1 MPRKVQSSANSQNN
15 GVQVNHRSTE
25 PKKHYSQGV
34 NYFDNSYT
42 QAFSQRFADIHPFS
56 VLDAI
61 ERDDIPFRSTHELG
75 TYTLQSPLKSE
86 LYMHKTIALVPYQS
100 ILPNTWK
107 LFYVN
112 PTKGEDVPD
121 DVYCNFDLFSQDNL
135 NRLLKPYL
143 DVLVD
148 NSSTVSQKAHA
159 IVDFFITLEPILSRG
174 SLLTSLKLSL
184 HSYWKYFMMAFKRFY
199 ESLGVTDWPTVSS
212 FDEFFD
218 DSFSD
223 IFSKCRVSVGRKYG
237 DDLLYQISNKDAVG
251 VSSVV
256 SPHLIL
262 DVLRERDYVTFFV
275 DASSPE
281 AQASINGLSQLLAGV
296 LSSFLDNLDIIPH
309 YNFSLERP
317 IAYQLACCKFM
328 TDDSIDNVYTANI
341 FRNNFTALF
350 EYGDM
355 FSLNGQPIIY
365 DVFSAHNLQKAF
377 DSDPQ
382 LFISLLFTFRHSL
395 KYGDYFIS
403 ARPQPYALGD
413 VNSPVVNNFVSAIDI
428 TRSISEQRFTNWS
441 NRTGMSYE
449 DYVEGLT
456 GVRPSLDITE
466 PLFVA
471 HEQFQIFGMEVENT
485 GEAQQQ
491 AGTNSVT
498 TLLRSNVSKFLYN
511 IGITDPCVLIGL
523 SHFDVKRLYG
533 RVMDRCNLK
542 ENRFDFFNKFY
553 QYTGDQE
560 IKSLELD
567 AAAEPNRNFA
577 YTTRY
582 MQYKQQVSHAG
593 GAFLGPLKSW
603 AMVSDSDDDMHAFAK
618 INSDFIRNTNS
629 SFDVFYGSLS
639 AYSLGNY
646 FHFAVVYHNDFSNMR
661 RAMDVAPDIL

>member
-1 MPRKVQSSANSQNN
+1 MPRKVKSSASAQSN

-34 NYFDNSYT
+34 NIFDNSYS
-42 QAFSQRFADIHPFS
+42 QAFSQRFADIHPFC

-61 ERDDIPFRSTHELG
+61 ERDDIPFRSSHELG

-86 LYMHKTIALVPYQS
+86 LYMHKTVALVPYQS

-121 DVYCNFDLFSQDNL
+121 DVYCNFDFFSPDNL
-135 NRLLKPYL
+135 ETLLRPYIDYFNSNAYSDTDKVEKFL
-143 DVLVD
+143 DLLL
-148 NSSTVSQKAHA
+148 
-159 IVDFFITLEPILSRG
+159 TLEPILSTG
-174 SLLTSLKLSL
+174 SLMTSLKMSF
-184 HSYWKYFMMAFKRFY
+184 HSYWKYFVMAFARVVPA
-199 ESLGVTDWPTVSS
+199 LGTSEEFTKLG
-212 FDEFFD
+212 FDGFFD
-218 DSFSD
+218 NFISD
-223 IFSKCRVSVGRKYG
+223 IFSVYILQVGRKYG
-237 DDLLYQISNKDAVG
+237 DDIVEYL
-251 VSSVV
+251 SSAPDSQGSKYV
-256 SPHLIL
+256 SPHLLL
-262 DVLRERDYVTFFV
+262 DILRERDYISYNLSLKNGQSI
-275 DASSPE
+275 DAIME
-281 AQASINGLSQLLAGV
+281 NLNLFKLV
-296 LSSFLDNLDIIPH
+296 LDSLLDNVDIIPH
-309 YNFSLERP
+309 YEVSLERP
-317 IAYQLACCKFM
+317 ISYQFACAKFM
-328 TDDSIDNVYTANI
+328 SDDSIDNVYNALI

-350 EYGDM
+350 QYGDM
-355 FSLNGQPIIY
+355 FQLNGQPIIY

-377 DSDPQ
+377 DSNPQ
-382 LFISLLFTFRHSL
+382 MFISLLLTFRHSL

-403 ARPQPYALGD
+403 ARPSPYALGD
-413 VNSPVVNNFVSAIDI
+413 VNAPVVNNFVSAIDI
-428 TRSISEQRFTNWS
+428 TKKISEQRFVNWS

-466 PLFVA
+466 PLFVS

-485 GEAQQQ
+485 GAAQQE

-498 TLLRSNVSKFLYN
+498 TLLKSNVSKFMYN

-523 SHFDVKRLYG
+523 SHFDVKRLYT
-533 RVMDRCNLK
+533 RVMDRANLK
-542 ENRFDFFNKFY
+542 SNRFDFFNKFY

-567 AAAEPNRNFA
+567 AASEPNRNFA

-603 AMVSDSDDDMHAFAK
+603 AMVSDTEDDNFAFAR
-618 INSDFIRNTNS
+618 INSDFIRNSNS
-629 SFDVFYGSLS
+629 SFDIFYGSLS
-639 AYSLGNY
+639 GFSLGSY

>member
-1 MPRKVQSSANSQNN
+1 MPRKVKSSASAQSN

-34 NYFDNSYT
+34 NLFDNSYS
-42 QAFSQRFADIHPFS
+42 QAFSQRFADIHPFC

-61 ERDDIPFRSTHELG
+61 ERDDIPFRSSHELG

-86 LYMHKTIALVPYQS
+86 LYMHKTVALVPYQS

-121 DVYCNFDLFSQDNL
+121 DVYCNFDFFSPDNL
-135 NRLLKPYL
+135 ETLLRPYI
-143 DVLVD
+143 DFFKSDD
-148 NSSTVSQKAHA
+148 NSTSEKVEKFL
-159 IVDFFITLEPILSRG
+159 DLLITLEPILSTG
-174 SLLTSLKLSL
+174 SLMTSLKMSY
-184 HSYWKYFMMAFKRFY
+184 HSYWKYFKMAVIRSAPVMAQYIDIVFR
-199 ESLGVTDWPTVSS
+199 D
-212 FDEFFD
+212 FDLYFD
-218 DSFSD
+218 TCITGLFS
-223 IFSKCRVSVGRKYG
+223 RYNLQVARKYG
-237 DDLLYQISNKDAVG
+237 ENELDYLSLYPDAQG
-251 VSSVV
+251 SKVV
-256 SPHLIL
+256 SAHLLL
-262 DVLRERDYVTFFV
+262 DILRERDYVSYNLSLR
-275 DASSPE
+275 DGESDDG
-281 AQASINGLSQLLAGV
+281 SIAEINNTVAMLDSL
-296 LSSFLDNLDIIPH
+296 LDNVDIIPH
-309 YNFSLERP
+309 YEVSLERP
-317 IAYQLACCKFM
+317 IAYQFACAKFM
-328 TDDSIDNVYTANI
+328 SDDSIDNVYNALI

-350 EYGDM
+350 QYGDM
-355 FSLNGQPIIY
+355 FQLNGQPIIY

-382 LFISLLFTFRHSL
+382 MFISLLLTFRHSL

-403 ARPQPYALGD
+403 ARPSPYALGD
-413 VNSPVVNNFVSAIDI
+413 VNAPVVNNFVSAIDI
-428 TRSISEQRFTNWS
+428 TKKISEQRFVNWS

-466 PLFVA
+466 PLFVS

-485 GEAQQQ
+485 GAAQQES
-491 AGTNSVT
+491 GTNSVT
-498 TLLRSNVSKFLYN
+498 TLLKSNVSKFMYN

-523 SHFDVKRLYG
+523 SHFDVKRLYS
-533 RVMDRCNLK
+533 RVMDRANLK
-542 ENRFDFFNKFY
+542 SNRFDFFNKFY

-567 AAAEPNRNFA
+567 AASEPNRNFA

-603 AMVSDSDDDMHAFAK
+603 AMVSDTDDDNFAFAR
-618 INSDFIRNTNS
+618 INSDFIRNSNS
-629 SFDVFYGSLS
+629 SFDIFYGSLS
-639 AYSLGNY
+639 GYSLGSY